1 MAYSTTYGYI
11 NVPGSSTNYITSGP
25 YSAGA
30 IAVIAERAS
39 VNDTKVTISCKVYL
53 GFGSY
58 SASYS
63 SLGTGHTLTGNFWWT
78 LDNQHVTDSC
88 TLKSSS
94 STWSRT
100 NSTLQR
106 LTTAYSN
113 LTQTAYPDVLSNTSD
128 LVLTFSKWQSGD
140 QIFHFTVTGAKGYQ
154 EKTVTVACPTY
165 HADVTISYDANGG
178 SEKPASQTKIY
189 GTDLTLRTEV
199 PTRNGY
205 TFMGWASTN
214 TAKVAEWQPGG
225 VLSAEG
231 ARTLYAIWKA
241 NTYTITYKANG
252 GAGSMANTTYT
263 YASSGAINLRANT
276 FTKTNYKFYGW
287 HRDQSEASMGDREY
301 ENEQAWALSNADN
314 FTLYAAWT
322 PEIYTITLNND
333 LANNAGTITIYEKYN
348 TGYYSNST
356 ATTPITNITI
366 PSKNNYTFGGYYAN
380 AEGTGTQYINSS
392 GRILSNATAFT
403 NNTVLYAKW
412 TLNKKT
418 ITYNGNGNTGG
429 TVPTDSTQYNADASI
444 IIAKNELIKTGS
456 SPNGWNT
463 NSNGTGIH
471 YTDEQVYT
479 DSASLILYAEWR
491 ANTYTITYNAGEGT
505 GAPSAQTKIYN
516 VNITLSNTVPQR
528 DNYIFVGWAENSVNG
543 QVYSP
548 NGTYTKN
555 NNVTFYA
562 IWETNDFS
570 IDFDSTFLQDYNKNR
585 NQVAFGIPAADDRF
599 NSHSILSQGLYTTG
613 IYVKSKVL
621 DGYGTG
627 VISGQLM
634 AQTVKRA
641 VEKASYSSGIMGSV
655 YIEAPHTDS
664 TPNISA
670 GWYNYIYVPHRNGGN
685 NGVAQ
690 SDNCSYGT
698 MIITGMT
705 SDNGI
710 YKIRY
715 NGGIQSVEKFYTTLN
730 KPTASDVNAIP
741 VSDKYTKSSAGHLD
755 WPDNQS
761 SVITKAA
768 LAFWNGCCSA
778 SDSNLQYSK
787 NGEINRILTY
797 SDSRETSADL
807 VVTGKRG
814 ITAIL
819 SSSAMTTS
827 RPTGYT
833 GDSAEGTIIH
843 CEWDNNG
850 GWNSQL
856 FIGDN
861 DNANGKPFVA
871 VRGQKSGTWTA
882 WDKLAGSWT
891 QIGTGSN
898 ITSKITFSSAT
909 TNYNEIMVVASTLRS
924 GGYHLFSGV
933 LPATIIDKTERE
945 FKLSGGTGFST
956 ATNCGAWGK
965 IVTTGFT
972 PVGVWIN
979 NTAFSSSTTW
989 YIYGR

>member
-11 NVPGSSTNYITSGP
+11 NVPGSPTNYITSGP

-63 SLGTGHTLTGNFWWT
+63 SLGIGHTLTGNFWWT

-88 TLKSSS
+88 TLKPSS

-106 LTTAYSN
+106 LTTTYSN
-113 LTQTAYPDVLSNTSD
+113 LTQTAYPNFLSNTSD
-128 LVLTFSKWQSGD
+128 LVLTFSNWQSGD
-140 QIFHFTVTGAKGYQ
+140 QIFHFTATGAEGYQ

-165 HADVTISYDANGG
+165 HANVTISYDANGG
-178 SEKPASQTKIY
+178 SGKPASQTKIY
-189 GTDLTLRTEV
+189 GTNLTLRTEV

-241 NTYTITYKANG
+241 NTYTITYNANG

-263 YASSGAINLRANT
+263 YASSGTINLRANT
-276 FTKTNYKFYGW
+276 FTKTNYTFYGW
-287 HRDQSEASMGDREY
+287 HTDQSQATMGNREY
-301 ENEQAWALSNADN
+301 ANEQAWEVSNANN

-333 LANNAGTITIYEKYN
+333 LANNAGTTTIYEKYN

-463 NSNGTGIH
+463 NRNGTGIH

-505 GAPSAQTKIYN
+505 GAPSAQTKTYN

-599 NSHSILSQGLYTTG
+599 NSHSTLSQGLYTTG

-634 AQTVKRA
+634 AQTVERA

-685 NGVAQ
+685 NGNIQAN
-690 SDNCSYGT
+690 NCSYGS
-698 MIITGMT
+698 MLLFGM
-705 SDNGI
+705 DNNNGI
-710 YKIRY
+710 FRIRRD
-715 NGGIQSVEKFYTTLN
+715 SLAVEKIYTSLD
-730 KPTASDVNAIP
+730 AYIR
-741 VSDKYTKSSAGHLD
+741 SSAGGLD
-755 WPDNQS
+755 WTNTIEGNQK
-761 SVITKAA
+761 VIMKSA
-768 LAFWNGCCSA
+768 LAFWNGAYSGTSSNLTYCNKGAFGTLATKDSISA
-778 SDSNLQYSK
+778 SEITGLGNAATKNTYSHTS
-787 NGEINRILTY
+787 GAFGGILSMGTDGVVETGHYLDFHAAATSTWDYDARIAASAGSESKKGGLTFSAPAGLTY
-797 SDSRETSADL
+797 GGA
-807 VVTGKRG
+807 
-814 ITAIL
+814 
-819 SSSAMTTS
+819 
-827 RPTGYT
+827 
-833 GDSAEGTIIH
+833 TI
-843 CEWDNNG
+843 
-850 GWNSQL
+850 
-856 FIGDN
+856 
-861 DNANGKPFVA
+861 
-871 VRGQKSGTWTA
+871 KSFG
-882 WDKLAGSWT
+882 WT
-891 QIGTGSN
+891 QIGSGSN
-898 ITSKITFSSAT
+898 TTNKITFSSAT

-933 LPATIIDKTERE
+933 LPATIIDSTERE
-945 FKLSGGTGFST
+945 FKLSGGTGSST

-979 NTAFSSSTTW
+979 NAAYSSSTTW